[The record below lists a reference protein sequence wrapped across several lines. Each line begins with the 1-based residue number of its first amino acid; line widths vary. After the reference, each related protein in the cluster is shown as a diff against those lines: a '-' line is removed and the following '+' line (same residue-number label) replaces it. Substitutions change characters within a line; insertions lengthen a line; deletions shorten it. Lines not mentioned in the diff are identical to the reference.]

1 MQFFYGFFHANALLK
16 ISMNVKTKAITAMKM
31 QTVQTLTAPSI
42 VAVILDFLEMDSH
55 AQVSNSKEFLHETE
69 CTIKHSLELLPFQS
83 ATKIYVNPRT
93 YNGGRGVGVFATPL
107 TVFLIFF
114 LDDKT
119 SAPEIS
125 FIPRAHLRQV

>member
-69 CTIKHSLELLPFQS
+69 STIKHSLELLTCQP

-93 YNGGRGVGVFATPL
+93 YNGTGGGGGVCHTPYG
-107 TVFLIFF
+107 FSDFF
-114 LDDKT
+114 
-119 SAPEIS
+119 S
-125 FIPRAHLRQV
+125 

>member
-1 MQFFYGFFHANALLK
+1 
-16 ISMNVKTKAITAMKM
+16 MNVKTKAITAMKM
-31 QTVQTLTAPSI
+31 QTVQTLMAPSI

-55 AQVSNSKEFLHETE
+55 AQVSNSKKILHETE
-69 CTIKHSLELLPFQS
+69 CTIKHSLELLTCQS

-93 YNGGRGVGVFATPL
+93 YSGGWGVGVFATPL

-125 FIPRAHLRQV
+125 FIARAHLRQV

>member
-1 MQFFYGFFHANALLK
+1 
-16 ISMNVKTKAITAMKM
+16 MNVKTKAITAMKM
-31 QTVQTLTAPSI
+31 QTVQTLMAPSI

-93 YNGGRGVGVFATPL
+93 YNGTGGVVFATPP

-114 LDDKT
+114 
-119 SAPEIS
+119 
-125 FIPRAHLRQV
+125 PRR